1 MSRQKLRY
9 RKTRKERL
17 IQFLKDFRR
26 VKFGVIGLII
36 LSGFFAMALLAP
48 ILFPV
53 YPGLRFVYGVGPN
66 ASPPA
71 WQAFFDPLWAPTGN
85 YVPDPYFYGDTN
97 LEFNTSNP
105 DVGFFSYDENEVYFG
120 NQSVRLGFIDSDDS
134 MAFHENVSAKMAFP
148 FSYRAPANIRIN
160 LAMKSLFSGN
170 FTKYSFLPY
179 VRIDVPEHINV
190 DSRFHHFTFLTYA
203 DYWEIYEGYIPE
215 FLSFFIFKP
224 GAEIKMEFGVKLVES
239 DPNCTG
245 MIEVWFD
252 KMEIL
257 GERKAYGLLG
267 TTQYGN
273 DVLAQIFWST
283 HVTIFI
289 AVCTAVLTSVIGL
302 AVGVTAGYV
311 GGFLDELLMGISTF
325 FLIIPVIPVLM
336 VLMVLLQGASY
347 SFLILILSILWW
359 PRTARMVRSQVLVEK
374 EKLYVESAR
383 ASGASSFYIIF
394 RTLVPSVMT
403 IFFVQFALTAA
414 TAIVIEANLG
424 FFDYLHNFDEW
435 RGTVDSPLFLPIN
448 YVSWGRMLGAAY
460 YNGAIS
466 GGEWWLFVPAGLCL
480 TLFALGWVFF
490 GHGINTVM
498 NPKLRLLQRK
508 R

>member
-1 MSRQKLRY
+1 MSRKKFRH

-17 IQFLKDFRR
+17 TQFLKDFSR
-26 VKFGVIGLII
+26 VKFGVAGVII
-36 LSGFFAMALLAP
+36 LGGFFFMALLAP

-85 YVPDPYFYGDTN
+85 YVPDPYFESDVN
-97 LEFNTSNP
+97 WEFDTSNP
-105 DVGFFSYDENEVYFG
+105 EICFFSFDADEVFGG
-120 NQSVRLGFIDSDDS
+120 NQSVRLGFVDSDDS
-134 MAFHENVSAKMAFP
+134 LAFHDNISVKTAFLFP
-148 FSYRAPANIRIN
+148 YRAPANIRIN
-160 LAMKSLFSGN
+160 FAMKSQLSGN
-170 FTKYSFLPY
+170 FTKYSFSPY
-179 VRIDVPEHINV
+179 VRVDIPEHINV
-190 DSRFHHFTFLTYA
+190 DSRFHHFTFLSTIGS
-203 DYWEIYEGYIPE
+203 WEIYEGHIPE
-215 FLSFFIFKP
+215 FVSYFIFKP
-224 GAEIKMEFGVKLVES
+224 GAEIKLEFGLELVEP

-252 KMEIL
+252 KIEVL
-257 GERKAYGLLG
+257 GERRSYGLLG

-289 AVCTAVLTSVIGL
+289 AVSTAILTSVIGL
-302 AVGVTAGYV
+302 AVGVTAGYI
-311 GGFLDELLMGISTF
+311 GGILDELLMGISTF

-347 SFLILILSILWW
+347 SFLILIISILWW

-383 ASGASSFYIIF
+383 VSGASSFYIIF
-394 RTLVPSVMT
+394 RTLVPSVLT

-414 TAIVIEANLG
+414 TAVVIEANLG

-435 RGTVDSPLFLPIN
+435 RGTMDSPLFLPIN

-466 GGEWWLFVPAGLCL
+466 GGEWWLFVPAGMCL
-480 TLFALGWVFF
+480 TLFTLGWVFF
-490 GHGINTVM
+490 GHGINIAM
-498 NPKLRLLQRK
+498 NPKLRQHRQK

>member
-1 MSRQKLRY
+1 MNRQKLRY
-9 RKTRKERL
+9 RKTRKERV

-26 VKFGVIGLII
+26 VRFGVAGLII
-36 LSGFFAMALLAP
+36 LSGFFVMALLAP

-66 ASPPA
+66 ASPPV

-85 YVPDPYFYGDTN
+85 YVPDPYFDNDVN

-105 DVGFFSYDENEVYFG
+105 EVGFFSYDANEIYVG
-120 NQSVRLGFIDSDDS
+120 NQSVRLGFIDSHES
-134 MAFHENVSAKMAFP
+134 EAFHENVSARMTFLFP
-148 FSYRAPANIRIN
+148 YRAPANIRIN
-160 LAMKSLFSGN
+160 FAMKSQITGN
-170 FTKYSFLPY
+170 FSEYSYSPY
-179 VRIDVPEHINV
+179 VHVAIPEHINI
-190 DSRFHHFTFLTYA
+190 DPRFHHFTFLSTVGS
-203 DYWEIYEGYIPE
+203 WEIYEGHIPE
-215 FLSFFIFKP
+215 FVSLFIFKP
-224 GAEIKMEFGVKLVES
+224 GAEIKLEFGLELVES
-239 DPNCTG
+239 NPNCTG

-252 KMEIL
+252 KMEVQ
-257 GERKAYGLLG
+257 GERRAYGLLG

-273 DVLAQIFWST
+273 DVLAQILWST

-289 AVCTAVLTSVIGL
+289 AVSTAILTSVIGL
-302 AVGVTAGYV
+302 AVGVTAGYF
-311 GGFLDELLMGISTF
+311 GGVLDELLMGITTF

-347 SFLILILSILWW
+347 AFLIFIISILWW
-359 PRTARMVRSQVLVEK
+359 PRTARMIRSQVLVEK

-394 RTLVPSVMT
+394 RTLVPSVLT

-414 TAIVIEANLG
+414 TAVVIEANLG

-435 RGTVDSPLFLPIN
+435 RGTVDSPVFLPIN

-480 TLFALGWVFF
+480 TLFALGWVFL
-490 GHGINTVM
+490 GHGINSAL
-498 NPKLRLLQRK
+498 NPKLRLLQQK